1 MKQRLQ
7 KPALLTIGLIVV
19 LCSLVLLGLTWLDRN
34 GTANSAELTSSAS
47 FTTTQPL
54 LTTPATTHATTN
66 TTIATSSATTSQP
79 KSTTMPTTTQAP
91 KPTTTATTQPKPTTP
106 PTTTAPTTT
115 LPPKS
120 YVDKLWYAI
129 GDSITNMGMY
139 PDILVRNMG
148 FRYYYNDGIPATC
161 MSTMADRV
169 THDKL
174 ATFDLVT
181 VFAGTNDYGEGTP
194 LGSAQDDATVNS
206 FYGHIHKVIGKLQAA
221 NPEIEIVFMTP
232 IVRGA
237 YAHQPVFPDPN
248 DAGFTLND
256 YRQAIKSVCAEYNI
270 KVIDLYATSGITID
284 NVGQYTDDF
293 LHPNW
298 DGAALIAQAIQRGL
312 ER

>member
-1 MKQRLQ
+1 MTGGARRSNSFFI
-7 KPALLTIGLIVV
+7 LLVILGIVV
-19 LCSLVLLGLTWLDRN
+19 LGTILSLYWVDLSQPALTRAEITLHST
-34 GTANSAELTSSAS
+34 TALNTTSSL
-47 FTTTQPL
+47 PK
-54 LTTPATTHATTN
+54 LT
-66 TTIATSSATTSQP
+66 ISATTTEVSNP
-79 KSTTMPTTTQAP
+79 GTVKPTAATTTTQAP

-106 PTTTAPTTT
+106 PTTTVPTTT

-120 YVDKLWYAI
+120 YAGKLWYAI
-129 GDSITNMGMY
+129 GDSITNSGLY

-194 LGSAQDDATVNS
+194 LGSAQDDATVDS
-206 FYGHIHKVIGKLQAA
+206 FYGHIHKVIGKLQTAA
-221 NPEIEIVFMTP
+221 PTIEIVFMTP

-256 YRQAIKSVCAEYNI
+256 YRQAIKTVCAEYNI
-270 KVIDLYATSGITID
+270 KVIDLYATSGISID